1 MFFDYRFAPAGINYI
16 GRGSILTSQNRHSLC
31 SIVYVCLLVTVLKC
45 LLTCVLINIPGKDTV
60 KKILISLL
68 KALISCY
75 FRGCGDLFKNRK
87 WK

>member
-1 MFFDYRFAPAGINYI
+1 MQYCLCVF
-16 GRGSILTSQNRHSLC
+16 TSHCTEMLA
-31 SIVYVCLLVTVLKC
+31 
-45 LLTCVLINIPGKDTV
+45 CVLINIPGKDTG

-75 FRGCGDLFKNRK
+75 FRGCGDLFKNQK